1 MGKVAKKKCGA
12 MLKNGNYPLKLQNN
26 EKSLEEVGFVHK
38 TACSA
43 VEYAIH
49 YSTVTF

>member
-26 EKSLEEVGFVHK
+26 EKSLQEVRFEPK
-38 TACSA
+38 TVCSA
-43 VEYAIH
+43 V
-49 YSTVTF
+49 